1 MTSMGEL
8 LVSKFAGQSS
18 AHQASVALEQLQT
31 HETAIYAWA
40 VLCKDSENR
49 ISVSNRKEYREKP
62 AAVAALIG
70 GLAGFAA
77 GGSFGAIAGAI
88 SSGAVAV
95 SADSIQRQINLNLLH
110 KIANEI
116 ARDTA
121 VLIAEV
127 APGEIGSFETLIEH
141 CGGTIVHL
149 TE

>member
-1 MTSMGEL
+1 MGEL
-8 LVSKFAGQSS
+8 LVSKFAGQSA
-18 AHQASVALEQLQT
+18 AHQASVALEKLQT
-31 HETAIYAWA
+31 HGTAIYAWA
-40 VLCKDSENR
+40 ALCKDSDNL
-49 ISVSNRKEYREKP
+49 ISVSDRREYTEKP
-62 AAVAALIG
+62 AAIAALIG

-88 SSGAVAV
+88 SGGTVGV

-127 APGEIGSFETLIEH
+127 APGEIGSFETLMENY
-141 CGGTIVHL
+141 GGTIVHL